1 MKKDINMKNRKLKF
15 YGAIILSGLVVGG
28 ASSYALLNKYD
39 ASNDYVGTEAN
50 ADVVY
55 QETSLKKL
63 EERRKNQEEF
73 DDRMAFYFQQSKI
86 KMDGSIRN
94 PQFFGKLSYETAL
107 YVIQVKDG
115 DKELLAKYLKRKVS
129 PENVAKFKA
138 ELDAT
143 IAIQKQ
149 QNER

>member
-1 MKKDINMKNRKLKF
+1 M
-15 YGAIILSGLVVGG
+15 
-28 ASSYALLNKYD
+28 LNKYD

-55 QETSLKKL
+55 QEISLKKL

-94 PQFFGKLSYETAL
+94 PQFFGKLSHGTAL
-107 YVIQVKDG
+107 YVVQVKDG

>member
-15 YGAIILSGLVVGG
+15 YGLIILAGLVVGG
-28 ASSYALLNKYD
+28 ASSYALLNKD

-50 ADVVY
+50 ADAIY

-86 KMDGSIRN
+86 EMDGSIRN
-94 PQFFGKLSYETAL
+94 PQFFGKLSYGTAL
-107 YVIQVKDG
+107 YVVQVKDG